1 MDAEQAN
8 SATTSTNQSSPN
20 TIQYAANGNRTKM
33 YSSTVSEGSCS
44 SEAKTHKRSEDLA
57 NNCDPAA
64 EMYQLKTMCLAKKVV
79 HLPNKEEH
87 GFLLFCGLGARKW
100 QINIEVNSVSFREA
114 VLNIYPRLRTV
125 GSYTLWTLSKD
136 KKTFER
142 LPEKV
147 NTPKR
152 IRTYLGSGFSGCLIV
167 VPIIDLVLMEEKR
180 DHILQKDIRIENG
193 KAEAGDL
200 APAPRQIMASRSF
213 CLICG
218 KMEKAPGTGTF
229 HKILDESITTEN
241 GNITIAGKLKD
252 ILGIDLPKPKWVA
265 SDEICKKCLRTVCD
279 VVNLEEQLRRDK
291 EELVS
296 SFFSTTSKIHKSHAH
311 LLPELQSGGV
321 SPPRSSMDKP
331 VSEPFTRIPL
341 PTAFPAPILLAPHVA
356 QPTIAFFNQQP
367 FFYQPYQREEG
378 PNYRDNS
385 RHGSEYAASEVGE
398 SSYMSVSPRLQPEF
412 NNYDNQETE
421 SMRSISPRPFDN
433 RSYASTFSL
442 KSYQSSV
449 RSKAEYKS
457 YDNHFSGSER
467 GQVSETDNKAM
478 YSKVQGE
485 EQETPENLSMADS
498 VPSPTSSHV
507 SASPPSSSPPSASPP
522 SSISPPEVSS
532 SAASPQKPWKKRS
545 REIQM
550 EESREEEM
558 RAKKVKN
565 DDVETK
571 SIESEQVLDSEQTD
585 SQTDK

>member
-1 MDAEQAN
+1 
-8 SATTSTNQSSPN
+8 
-20 TIQYAANGNRTKM
+20 
-33 YSSTVSEGSCS
+33 
-44 SEAKTHKRSEDLA
+44 
-57 NNCDPAA
+57 
-64 EMYQLKTMCLAKKVV
+64 MCLAKKSV

-100 QINIEVNSVSFREA
+100 QINIEVNSASFREA

-167 VPIIDLVLMEEKR
+167 VPVIDLVLMEEKR
-180 DHILQKDIRIENG
+180 DHILQKDIRMENRSEVFEG
-193 KAEAGDL
+193 N
-200 APAPRQIMASRSF
+200 PQPRPIVANRSF

-296 SFFSTTSKIHKSHAH
+296 SFFSTTSKIHKNHSH

-341 PTAFPAPILLAPHVA
+341 PTACGAFQAPILLAPHPA

-378 PNYRDNS
+378 PNFRDNS

-412 NNYDNQETE
+412 NNFDNQETE

-457 YDNHFSGSER
+457 YENHFSGSER
-467 GQVSETDNKAM
+467 GQVSESDRENSKRESSRQIYNKV
-478 YSKVQGE
+478 SSPQRGE

-498 VPSPTSSHV
+498 VPSPSSSHV
-507 SASPPSSSPPSASPP
+507 SASPPSSSPPVSTSPP
-522 SSISPPEVSS
+522 SSISPPEVSGS
-532 SAASPQKPWKKRS
+532 SETPQKPWKKRS

-550 EESREEEM
+550 EESKEEEKRAK
-558 RAKKVKN
+558 RAKKE
-565 DDVETK
+565 DDESK
-571 SIESEQVLDSEQTD
+571 SVESENKDSEQTD
-585 SQTDK
+585 EQSDKY